1 MFYPIKKMV
10 VVNTKTDRA
19 FRGILW
25 RKSWGLLVLR
35 NAEMIKAGGDIVKV
49 DGELI
54 IMAVNVDFIQVV

>member
-10 VVNTKTDRA
+10 VVNTKTDRT

-25 RKSWGLLVLR
+25 RKSWGFLVLR
-35 NAEMIKAGGDIVKV
+35 NVEMIKARGDIVKM

-54 IMAVNVDFIQVV
+54 IMAGNVDFIQVV